1 MKQLKISQNLQIILY
16 RNSLISQISLV
27 YMNFNDIFLMV
38 GISTI
43 SGIVGGLVVVWFF
56 KGISFGDKGIRF
68 DNKRLTERYFLKYS
82 FILSFLIIMTYL
94 MSKIIFYFNEIE
106 NTTILI
112 NSLFV
117 GSLILVILVILLRYR

>member
-1 MKQLKISQNLQIILY
+1 
-16 RNSLISQISLV
+16 
-27 YMNFNDIFLMV
+27 MNFNDIFLMV